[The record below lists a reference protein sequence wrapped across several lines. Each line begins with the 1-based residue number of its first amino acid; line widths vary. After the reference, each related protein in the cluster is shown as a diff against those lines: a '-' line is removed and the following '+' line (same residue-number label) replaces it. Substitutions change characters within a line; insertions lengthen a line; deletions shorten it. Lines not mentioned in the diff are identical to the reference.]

1 MKESVKIN
9 AALLG
14 KVRKEAKKRGQ
25 TISGFLEVAALQ
37 SIAPLYNYG
46 DNCDEFIAFLNRKG
60 IKYSP
65 NGSFT
70 TLIGVHDPVGIG
82 VEWGIYKA
90 NNSPNHIRNAAN
102 EFINKM

>member
-9 AALLG
+9 ATLLG

-37 SIAPLYNYG
+37 SMSPLYNYG
-46 DNCDEFIAFLNRKG
+46 DNCDEFHAFLTREG

-70 TLIGVHDPVGIG
+70 TLIGANDPIGIG
-82 VEWGIYKA
+82 VKWGMYKRE
-90 NNSPNHIRNAAN
+90 NDPKYKNP
-102 EFINKM
+102 